1 MTSTGA
7 YRATYRTRTYNR
19 KGRVARTQPVPGM
32 RHEQALLAEGA
43 TLVGGI
49 DEVGVGAWAGPVAVG
64 AVVLDPGDRIY
75 KIRDSK
81 LLDPARREW
90 LAARVRGRSLGHG
103 IGLAW
108 PNEIDEVGLSEAIR
122 RAAARAVA
130 GLPVTP
136 DAFLAD
142 GHWSFL
148 RDRGGMGG
156 RAEYAAGS

>member
-64 AVVLDPGDRIY
+64 AVVLDPGGRIY
-75 KIRDSK
+75 KIRGSK

-90 LAARVRGRSLGHG
+90 LAAPGRGGGPRHGLGP
-103 IGLAW
+103 GL
-108 PNEIDEVGLSEAIR
+108 PDEIDEGGLLEAVPR
-122 RAAARAVA
+122 GAAPGVARPAL
-130 GLPVTP
+130 LP
-136 DAFLAD
+136 
-142 GHWSFL
+142 G
-148 RDRGGMGG
+148 
-156 RAEYAAGS
+156 